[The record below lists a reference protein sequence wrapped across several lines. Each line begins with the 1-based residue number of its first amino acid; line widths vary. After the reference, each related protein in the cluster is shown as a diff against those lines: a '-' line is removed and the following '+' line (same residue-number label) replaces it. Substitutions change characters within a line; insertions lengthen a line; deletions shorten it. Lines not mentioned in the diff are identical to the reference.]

1 MIGQSL
7 LVINFKFFLSLL
19 VISLSQIVI
28 IKKGGQVVMNVGTRI
43 ANLRNSAHMSQ
54 FQLAKVLKIGT
65 STLGMYETGK
75 REPSPKV
82 LKRIA
87 DYFDVS
93 TDYLLGRDNAK
104 HKSNDLSLDEAVNS
118 VMSFNGRPITE
129 HDRQMM
135 KSLWK
140 SYLENKE

>member
-1 MIGQSL
+1 
-7 LVINFKFFLSLL
+7 
-19 VISLSQIVI
+19 
-28 IKKGGQVVMNVGTRI
+28 MNVGTRI
-43 ANLRNSAHMSQ
+43 AELRNNAHMSQ

-65 STLGMYETGK
+65 STLGMYETNK

-87 DYFDVS
+87 DYFNVS
-93 TDYLLGRDNAK
+93 IDYLLGR
-104 HKSNDLSLDEAVNS
+104 SNNKKEKKGLSLDEAVDS
-118 VMSFNGRPITE
+118 VMSFDGRPVTD

-140 SYLENKE
+140 SYLENKD

>member
-1 MIGQSL
+1 
-7 LVINFKFFLSLL
+7 
-19 VISLSQIVI
+19 
-28 IKKGGQVVMNVGTRI
+28 MNVGTRI
-43 ANLRNSAHMSQ
+43 AELRNNAHMSQ

-65 STLGMYETGK
+65 STLGMYETNK

-87 DYFDVS
+87 DYFNVS
-93 TDYLLGRDNAK
+93 TDYLLGR
-104 HKSNDLSLDEAVNS
+104 SNNKKEKKGLSLDEAVDS
-118 VMSFNGRPITE
+118 VMSFDGRPVTD

-140 SYLENKE
+140 SYLENKD

>member
-1 MIGQSL
+1 
-7 LVINFKFFLSLL
+7 
-19 VISLSQIVI
+19 
-28 IKKGGQVVMNVGTRI
+28 MNVGTRI
-43 ANLRNSAHMSQ
+43 SELRKNAHMSQ

-65 STLGMYETGK
+65 STLGMYETNK

-87 DYFDVS
+87 DYFNVS
-93 TDYLLGRDNAK
+93 TDYLLGRNNSKVKGD
-104 HKSNDLSLDEAVNS
+104 SLSLDEAVDS
-118 VMSFNGRPITE
+118 VMSFDGRPVTD

-140 SYLENKE
+140 SYLENKD

>member
-1 MIGQSL
+1 
-7 LVINFKFFLSLL
+7 
-19 VISLSQIVI
+19 
-28 IKKGGQVVMNVGTRI
+28 MNVGTRI
-43 ANLRNSAHMSQ
+43 AELRNNAHMSQ

-65 STLGMYETGK
+65 STLGMYETNK

-87 DYFDVS
+87 DYFNVS
-93 TDYLLGRDNAK
+93 IDYLLGR
-104 HKSNDLSLDEAVNS
+104 SNNEKEKKGLSLDEAVDS
-118 VMSFNGRPITE
+118 VMSFDGRPVTD

-140 SYLENKE
+140 SYLENKD

>member
-1 MIGQSL
+1 
-7 LVINFKFFLSLL
+7 
-19 VISLSQIVI
+19 
-28 IKKGGQVVMNVGTRI
+28 MNVGTRI
-43 ANLRNSAHMSQ
+43 AELRNNAHMSQ

-65 STLGMYETGK
+65 STLGMYETNK

-87 DYFDVS
+87 DHFNVS
-93 TDYLLGRDNAK
+93 IDYLLGR
-104 HKSNDLSLDEAVNS
+104 SNNKKEKKGLSLDEAVDS
-118 VMSFNGRPITE
+118 VMSFDGRPVTD

-140 SYLENKE
+140 SYLENKD

>member
-1 MIGQSL
+1 
-7 LVINFKFFLSLL
+7 
-19 VISLSQIVI
+19 
-28 IKKGGQVVMNVGTRI
+28 MNVGTRI
-43 ANLRNSAHMSQ
+43 AELRNNAHMSQ

-65 STLGMYETGK
+65 STLGMYETNK

-87 DYFDVS
+87 DYFNVS
-93 TDYLLGRDNAK
+93 IDYLLGR
-104 HKSNDLSLDEAVNS
+104 SNNKKEKKGLSLDEAVNS
-118 VMSFNGRPITE
+118 VMSFDGRPVTD

-140 SYLENKE
+140 SYLENKD